1 MKTLIENAI
10 VLTMDDEMR
19 VFDRGYVLTDGANIA
34 EVGAGR
40 FAGDADERIDARG
53 GILLPGFVNT
63 HCHVSMVPFRTMGD
77 DCPDRLRRFLFP
89 LENEAMTRELV
100 YRGAVFGIGEML
112 LAGVTTFVDMYYF
125 EDEVAGLKSP
135 GGCLIHG
142 GAKRWCARLSRR
154 TARPPATKRCCA
166 RAWNWPPGRMRCSPC
181 TRAKWIMR

>member
-63 HCHVSMVPFRTMGD
+63 HCDGAVPHDGRRLPRQAAPFPVSTGKRGD
-77 DCPDRLRRFLFP
+77 D
-89 LENEAMTRELV
+89 A
-100 YRGAVFGIGEML
+100 
-112 LAGVTTFVDMYYF
+112 
-125 EDEVAGLKSP
+125 
-135 GGCLIHG
+135 
-142 GAKRWCARLSRR
+142 
-154 TARPPATKRCCA
+154 
-166 RAWNWPPGRMRCSPC
+166 
-181 TRAKWIMR
+181 

>member
-19 VFDRGYVLTDGANIA
+19 VFDRGYVLTDGVHIA

-77 DCPDRLRRFLFP
+77 DAQTGCAVSCFRLETRR
-89 LENEAMTRELV
+89 
-100 YRGAVFGIGEML
+100 
-112 LAGVTTFVDMYYF
+112 
-125 EDEVAGLKSP
+125 
-135 GGCLIHG
+135 
-142 GAKRWCARLSRR
+142 
-154 TARPPATKRCCA
+154 
-166 RAWNWPPGRMRCSPC
+166 
-181 TRAKWIMR
+181 